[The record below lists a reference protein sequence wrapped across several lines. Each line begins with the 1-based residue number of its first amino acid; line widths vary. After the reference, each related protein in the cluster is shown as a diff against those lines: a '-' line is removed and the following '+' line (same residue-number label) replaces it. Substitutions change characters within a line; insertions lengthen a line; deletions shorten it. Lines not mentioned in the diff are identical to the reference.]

1 VAESAAVWT
10 WSWPLL
16 LGVALSAPDVALA
29 SSCCGQAVVGD
40 RLSEDEQAMVSL
52 RVATRARFGSFD
64 RRGGYAASRGV
75 TDVSLDWIAAGVVRL
90 TDFLELGAYV
100 PVVLNVREAQGVDA
114 ELGGGVGDVGAFA
127 NVRLL
132 SAFADRIAP
141 GVVVTVGAELPTG
154 TPPSAATLPLGADAT
169 GDGRGELQ
177 GSVILE
183 KLYFSSL
190 FVRLTGAAVLP
201 LVTSSEPE
209 ARRAVRLGAALQGGA
224 VLDPWAILAGL
235 ALEAEPGA
243 ASRRR
248 LELSLSPLW
257 AVSRTITLLADV
269 RSPLPLDRFGQ
280 SDLASVRATLGV
292 RFGVMP

>member
-1 VAESAAVWT
+1 MWT

-16 LGVALSAPDVALA
+16 LGVALAAPDVAFA

-40 RLSEDEQAMVSL
+40 RLAEDEQAMVSL
-52 RVATRARFGSFD
+52 RVATRARFGSYD
-64 RRGGYAASRGV
+64 RRGAYAVSQGV
-75 TDVSLDWIAAGVVRL
+75 TDLSVDWIAAGVVRL
-90 TDFLELGAYV
+90 TDFLELGAYL
-100 PVVLNVREAQGVDA
+100 PVVLNVREAPGVAA
-114 ELGGGVGDVGAFA
+114 EVGGGVGDVGAFA
-127 NVRLL
+127 NLRLL
-132 SAFADRIAP
+132 SAFADRTAP
-141 GVVVTVGAELPTG
+141 GIVVTLGAELPTG

-201 LVTSSEPE
+201 LVTSSEPDE
-209 ARRAVRLGAALQGGA
+209 RRAVRLAAAVQGGA
-224 VLDPWAILAGL
+224 VLESFAVLAGL

-243 ASRRR
+243 GSRRR

-257 AVSRTITLLADV
+257 AVSRTFTLLADI

-292 RFGVMP
+292 RLGVTP